1 MSQLLVI
8 AAAKLRFIGHA
19 FASVR
24 NESKLKIGVVSIAA
38 VLLWLG
44 ALLLFYESF
53 SWLHKYLYDP
63 RGAGVDI
70 TDILMARLLSVF
82 ALALFFML
90 IFSNVLIVYS
100 TLYRSREVEYLVQSP
115 LSFRSL
121 FIARFIESVFI
132 SSWASA
138 FLGSPLILA
147 YGIVSHALPPFY
159 LAAVAFYVPYVTIP
173 AALGALIAILLVRFL
188 PRLNRF
194 GVFALGALA
203 ITGVFLY
210 LRQRVDV
217 NRLTDQLLVTTL
229 LDASARTQSPFL
241 PSHWAAR
248 GVLSAA
254 QGRYADSLFD
264 FLLLLSNALMLTWLA
279 CELANRL
286 FISGWS
292 ALTGSA
298 GLRVRRAG
306 RGILGRLD
314 GALGFLREPTRS
326 LVAKDIRLF
335 WRDATQWTQFAIFF
349 GLMAFYVAN
358 LRNRGLTGE
367 SELWRT
373 WVACL
378 NLAACTLILATLT
391 SRFVYPLISLEGRRF
406 WIVGLAPLT
415 FRQLVWQ
422 KFWLSVFTC
431 SFFTVGLVILSAYM
445 LRLPPLPFALS
456 IYTICLTNLA
466 LSGLAVGLGS
476 LYPNFQEDNPAR
488 IVSGMGGTLNFLL
501 SMAYIVL
508 VVGALTAFML
518 WLVLRRQISDSAYW
532 TALIATLVTI
542 TLASLVALFLPM
554 RLGLR
559 HLRTSEF

>member
-1 MSQLLVI
+1 MSPLGAI
-8 AAAKLRFIGHA
+8 AAAKFRTAGHA
-19 FASVR
+19 IASIR
-24 NESKLKIGVVSIAA
+24 NESKLKVAVVSVAA
-38 VLLWLG
+38 AILWLS
-44 ALLLFYESF
+44 ALLLFHESF
-53 SWLHKYLYDP
+53 RWLRKYLFDP
-63 RGAGVDI
+63 HGGGIDL

-100 TLYRSREVEYLVQSP
+100 TLYRSREVEYMVQSP
-115 LSFRSL
+115 LPFRSL
-121 FIARFIESVFI
+121 FLARFAESVVF

-147 YGIVSHALPPFY
+147 YGIASKALPPFY
-159 LAAVAFYVPYVTIP
+159 LAAVAFYIPYVTIP
-173 AALGALIAILLVRFL
+173 AALGALVAMTLVRFL
-188 PRLNRF
+188 PRINRF
-194 GVFALGALA
+194 GIFLLCALALAAVFA
-203 ITGVFLY
+203 Y
-210 LRQRVDV
+210 LRQRIDV

-229 LDASARTQSPFL
+229 LDASARTQSPLL

-248 GVLSAA
+248 GVLAAA
-254 QGRYADSLFD
+254 QGRYGDSLYD
-264 FLLLLSNALMLTWLA
+264 FLLLTSNALMLTWLA
-279 CELANRL
+279 CEFAQRL
-286 FISGWS
+286 FMPGWS
-292 ALTGSA
+292 ALAGSS
-298 GLRVRRAG
+298 GLRLRRPG

-335 WRDATQWTQFAIFF
+335 WRDATQWSQFAIFF

-367 SELWRT
+367 SQLWRT

-422 KFWLSVFTC
+422 KFWLSVATC

-445 LRLPPLPFALS
+445 LRLPPLPFSLS
-456 IYTICLTNLA
+456 VYTICLTNLA

-488 IVSGMGGTLNFLL
+488 VVSGMGGTLNFLL

-508 VVGALTAFML
+508 VVGVLTAYLL
-518 WLVLRRQISDSAYW
+518 WIALREDITPTAYW
-532 TALIATLVTI
+532 TGLGVVLTLVTV
-542 TLASLVALFLPM
+542 ASVAALFIPM

-559 HLRTSEF
+559 HLRSTEF

>member
-1 MSQLLVI
+1 MTALAAI
-8 AAAKLRFIGHA
+8 AFAKLRSAAHA
-19 FASVR
+19 VASVR
-24 NESKLKIGVVSIAA
+24 NESKLKIGVVTVAA
-38 VLLWLG
+38 VLLWFG
-44 ALLLFYESF
+44 ALRLFFASF
-53 SWLHKYLYDP
+53 LWLRRYTLDP
-63 RGAGVDI
+63 HGGSIDLGDI
-70 TDILMARLLSVF
+70 VMARLLAVF

-115 LSFRSL
+115 LPFRSL
-121 FIARFIESVFI
+121 FLARFVESVLF

-147 YGIVSHALPPFY
+147 YGFASNAQPAFY
-159 LAAVAFYVPYVTIP
+159 LAAVAFYVPFVTIP
-173 AALGALIAILLVRFL
+173 AAIGAMIAMLLVRFL
-188 PRLNRF
+188 PRLSRL
-194 GVFALGALA
+194 GVIAVVIVAVAGLF
-203 ITGVFLY
+203 VY
-210 LRQRVDV
+210 LRGRLDV
-217 NRLTDQLLVTTL
+217 VRLTDQLLVTTL

-241 PSHWAAR
+241 PSYWAAR
-248 GVLSAA
+248 GVLAA
-254 QGRYADSLFD
+254 AAGHYADSLFD
-264 FLLLLSNALMLTWLA
+264 FLLLVSNALMLTWLA
-279 CELANRL
+279 TEMSVRVFLP
-286 FISGWS
+286 GWS
-292 ALTGSA
+292 ALA
-298 GLRVRRAG
+298 GVARPPRRAG

-314 GALGFLREPTRS
+314 AALSFLREPARS
-326 LVAKDIRLF
+326 LVVKDIRLF
-335 WRDATQWTQFAIFF
+335 WRDAAQWSQFAIFF

-391 SRFVYPLISLEGRRF
+391 SRFVYPLVSLEGRRF

-422 KFWLSVFTC
+422 KFWLSVVTC
-431 SFFTVGLVILSAYM
+431 SVFTVSLIVLSGYM
-445 LRLPPLPFALS
+445 LRLSTLPFALS
-456 IYTICLTNLA
+456 VYTICITNLG

-501 SMAYIVL
+501 SMAYIVFTI
-508 VVGALTAFML
+508 GILTAFLL
-518 WLVLRRQISDSAYW
+518 WPTLRVHVEPRAFYSGLAAVLLLI
-532 TALIATLVTI
+532 TAL
-542 TLASLVALFLPM
+542 SVAGILIPM

-559 HLRTSEF
+559 HLQTLEF